1 MQDFNGQQL
10 RTNPEHVKQ
19 QTKNNINESGKHAQ
33 IENNTCL
40 FNIWAA
46 AETPLEQCYSR
57 GGSTE
62 GGLRRTLWLPALPR
76 SIFIKNWSTEGLR
89 RGSTEAPSQ
98 KLSRRDPPEGTL
110 NWLSSTEGVY
120 GVYIYIYSSSDT
132 ISETLP

>member
-1 MQDFNGQQL
+1 MY
-10 RTNPEHVKQ
+10 
-19 QTKNNINESGKHAQ
+19 
-33 IENNTCL
+33 
-40 FNIWAA
+40 IWGA

-57 GGSTE
+57 GRSTE

-76 SIFIKNWSTEGLR
+76 SIFIKNCSTEGLR

-120 GVYIYIYSSSDT
+120 GVYIYIYIFIYICSVSRT
-132 ISETLP
+132 FRGVYGEVYGV